1 MELKKRTTGKVIIL
15 DISGTVVLG
24 ESSQQLA
31 KTLAETLGEELKG
44 VVLNLAKIDYM
55 DSTGLGELVGYLT
68 KFEEAKKRI
77 AILKPQPRI
86 VKLLTITKL
95 DKVFKLFEEESAAV
109 IWCER
114 GELNPHGPQATRP

>member
-1 MELKKRTTGKVIIL
+1 MDLKKRTAGKVVIL

-31 KTLAETLGEELKG
+31 QTLADTLGDDLKG
-44 VVLNLAKIDYM
+44 VVLNLEKIDYM

-77 AILKPQPRI
+77 AVLNPQPRV

-95 DKVFKLFEEESAAV
+95 DRVFKVFEKESAALD
-109 IWCER
+109 WCER